1 MKKIKSTALINKKAF
16 LHISDLCRK
25 NRTSTSKLI
34 ERILMEM
41 IKLKFSANKIKTFSS
56 VKYQNR
62 GGEYSLIHYSAD
74 PSIYESLLDIRK
86 MAKSSI
92 SRMLSDFILNFLK
105 NKQNAQYFLIFFTK
119 KWDRN
124 QVNYEIM
131 SRFNIISQTLHI
143 SITAKLE

>member
-1 MKKIKSTALINKKAF
+1 MTKIKSTVLINKNA
-16 LHISDLCRK
+16 LSHISGLSQK
-25 NRTSTSKLI
+25 NRTTISKVI

-41 IKLKFSANKIKTFSS
+41 IKQQLSLNKVKIFSS